1 MRAPG
6 PGHEQWEDST
16 AAYLLGALD
25 DTERTAFEEH
35 LAGCAACREEVEELR
50 PAARALPVSVDP
62 VAPAP
67 ELKSRIMAEV
77 EREASLLAA
86 AGPEADRPP
95 APARRG
101 LRLPS
106 LRVPRLVPAAVAA
119 ALLLVGVGV
128 GVAVTQ
134 LGQEA
139 PHTVQA
145 QVTDRAKA
153 PDAAAD
159 VEIGEDGATIVAHG
173 LPAPP
178 SGRVYQVW
186 IKRPGRAPE
195 PTSAL
200 FAPSGDGTATASVP
214 GDMDGVAQVL
224 VTDEPDGGSRTPTR
238 DPLLV
243 ADMS

>member
-1 MRAPG
+1 MQTSG
-6 PGHEQWEDST
+6 PGHEHWHDAT
-16 AAYLLGALD
+16 GAYVLGALD
-25 DTERTAFEEH
+25 AMERAGFEEH
-35 LAGCAACREEVEELR
+35 LAGCAACREEVDDLML
-50 PAARALPVSVDP
+50 AAHALPMSVDP
-62 VAPAP
+62 VDPP
-67 ELKSRIMAEV
+67 PSLKARIMAEV

-95 APARRG
+95 AGGRARTPRRF
-101 LRLPS
+101 RLH
-106 LRVPRLVPAAVAA
+106 LPRLVPAAVAA
-119 ALLLVGVGV
+119 ALLVGVGA
-128 GVAVTQ
+128 GIGITQ
-134 LGQEA
+134 LGRED
-139 PHTVQA
+139 PRTVQA
-145 QVTDRAKA
+145 QVMDTRRA

-159 VEIGEDGATIVAHG
+159 VEVGEDGATIVAHG

-186 IKRPGRAPE
+186 LKRPGRAPE

-214 GDMDGVAQVL
+214 GDMHEVTQVL
-224 VTDEPDGGSRTPTR
+224 VTDEPDGGSQTPTR